1 MQIIGDLCRYY
12 HKTDSTKTKGLLKI
26 SSAIDYMEKHFAKN
40 ITIAKLSEISK
51 MSETTFRRTF
61 KKITGSA
68 PIDYLIHIRIEK
80 AAEVMREKP
89 ELNVVDICISSGFE
103 NCGYFAR
110 KFKEIIGV
118 TPIQYL
124 RKQRR

>member
-12 HKTDSTKTKGLLKI
+12 HKIDSTKTKGLIKI
-26 SSAIDYMEKHFAKN
+26 SSAIDYMENHFTEN
-40 ITIAKLSEISK
+40 ITIAKLSKISK
-51 MSETTFRRTF
+51 MPETTFRRIF
-61 KKITGSA
+61 KKITGSS

-80 AAEVMREKP
+80 AAEIMRKKP
-89 ELNVVDICISSGFE
+89 ELHVIDVCMSSGFD

-110 KFKEIIGV
+110 KFKNIIGI